1 MFNNK
6 LPSQFI
12 FGLVIGFLYTIMCE
26 FLVIT
31 IYNEYNNLISDTSNI
46 LYDETKLADTE
57 SPLTPDIVKQKNTYK
72 ITPPPVK
79 ATYLKIESVDIE
91 GPIVYGIDGEEALKQ
106 GFWHYPAS
114 SYPTYNGVS
123 TIFGHRRHHLPPAK
137 DTFYNLDKVEKG
149 DLIEITLEDGKKV
162 NYEVTGKIEIYPSNL
177 DEIISKTSNKSIL
190 NLVTCT
196 PLGTDKMRLIITA
209 EKVE

>member
-1 MFNNK
+1 MFDRK

-12 FGLVIGFLYTIMCE
+12 FGLVIGFLYTIISE
-26 FLVIT
+26 FIVIT
-31 IYNEYNNLISDTSNI
+31 IYNEYSKLITSTSDIFYEVTQV
-46 LYDETKLADTE
+46 ADNE

-72 ITPPPVK
+72 ITPPPIK
-79 ATYLKIESVDIE
+79 ATYLKIESAGIE
-91 GPIVYGIDGEEALKQ
+91 GPIIYGTDGEKALKE

-123 TIFGHRRHHLPPAK
+123 VIFGHRRHHLPPAK

-149 DLIEITLEDGKKV
+149 EIIEITLEDGKKV